1 MRLRYLNTR
10 DALSC
15 IRLHRGVFRALF
27 NAAEVNHVPHVPKL
41 FWKGLRKQLKIRM
54 IQSSSIALSI
64 RRDTER
70 S

>member
-1 MRLRYLNTR
+1 M
-10 DALSC
+10 S
-15 IRLHRGVFRALF
+15 
-27 NAAEVNHVPHVPKL
+27 PMSPKL